1 LTLGR
6 AAAKIPPLI
15 MLSGRIMPSTNP
27 GAPLK
32 DPRLLIDTYG
42 RRLNYLRLSV
52 TDRCNLRCTYCMPP
66 GGVKKLDHGQVLSLE
81 EIARVAK
88 VAVGL
93 GVEKIRL
100 TGGEPFMRRDLGVL
114 LMALDLLRP
123 RPDLRITTN
132 GILLK
137 ENLPLLTRYG
147 VSTVNISLD
156 TLDENRF
163 GAITG
168 MDPETGRKLFRKVWQ
183 AIEAALAAENL
194 TVKINVV
201 LLAGSNEDQLEDFAK
216 LTKTLPLA
224 VRFIEYMP
232 VGRHTVYDDS
242 RFISS
247 QEVLQILKGIGDLEQ
262 LPNRPGDGPARRF
275 RLAGAKGELGIISA
289 VSSHFCATCNRLRLS
304 AEGGL
309 VPCLLSDAK
318 LDLMPILRSGADD
331 NQLINALLQAAASK
345 PSGHGQA
352 IAHLKTAGC
361 PMSRLGG

>member
-1 LTLGR
+1 
-6 AAAKIPPLI
+6 
-15 MLSGRIMPSTNP
+15 MPSTTP
-27 GAPLK
+27 GAPPK
-32 DPRLLIDTYG
+32 APRLLIDAFG
-42 RRLNYLRLSV
+42 RRLTYLRLSV
-52 TDRCNLRCTYCMPP
+52 TDRCNLRCTYCMPQ
-66 GGVKKLDHGQVLSLE
+66 GGVKKLDHQQVLTLE

-88 VAVGL
+88 VAVSL

-137 ENLPLLTRYG
+137 ENLPLLQRYG
-147 VSTVNISLD
+147 VSTVNVSLD
-156 TLDENRF
+156 TLDENNF

-168 MDPETGRKLFRKVWQ
+168 MGQENGRHLFRKVWQ

-201 LLAGSNEDQLEDFAK
+201 LLAGSNDDQLEGFAK
-216 LTKTLPLA
+216 LTQNLPLA

-232 VGRHTVYDDS
+232 VGRHTAYDDS

-247 QEVLQILKGIGDLEQ
+247 QEVLQMLNGLGELEQ

-275 RLAGAKGELGIISA
+275 RLPGAKGELGIISA
-289 VSSHFCATCNRLRLS
+289 VTSHFCDTCNRLRLS

-318 LDLMPILRSGADD
+318 LDLMALLRSGSDD
-331 NQLINALLQAAASK
+331 NQLNDALLQAAASK

-352 IAHLKTAGC
+352 IARLKAAGC

>member
-1 LTLGR
+1 LTLWH
-6 AAAKIPPLI
+6 ATAKIPALLI
-15 MLSGRIMPSTNP
+15 NNGRIMSNTSPSNP
-27 GAPLK
+27 SGV
-32 DPRLLIDTYG
+32 PRILIDTFG

-52 TDRCNLRCTYCMPP
+52 TDRCNLRCTYCMPQ
-66 GGVKKLDHGQVLSLE
+66 GGVKKLDHNQVLSLE

-132 GILLK
+132 GIFLE
-137 ENLPLLTRYG
+137 ENLPLLKRYG
-147 VSTVNISLD
+147 VSTVNVSLD
-156 TLDENRF
+156 TLEEGDF

-168 MDPETGRKLFRKVWQ
+168 LDTGNGRKSFHKVWH
-183 AIEAALAAENL
+183 AIEAALATENL
-194 TVKINVV
+194 NVKINVV
-201 LLAGSNEDQLEDFAK
+201 LLAGTNDNQVEEFAG

-232 VGRHTVYDDS
+232 VGRHTAYDDS

-247 QEVLQILKGIGDLEQ
+247 EQVLQRLEGMGELEQ
-262 LPNRPGDGPARRF
+262 LPARQGDGPARRY
-275 RLAGAKGELGIISA
+275 RLPGAQGELGVISA
-289 VSSHFCATCNRLRLS
+289 VTSHFCATCNRLRLS

-318 LDLMPILRSGADD
+318 LDLRDILRGGADD
-331 NQLINALLQAAASK
+331 HQLSDALLQAAASK

-352 IAHLKTAGC
+352 MARLKAAGC